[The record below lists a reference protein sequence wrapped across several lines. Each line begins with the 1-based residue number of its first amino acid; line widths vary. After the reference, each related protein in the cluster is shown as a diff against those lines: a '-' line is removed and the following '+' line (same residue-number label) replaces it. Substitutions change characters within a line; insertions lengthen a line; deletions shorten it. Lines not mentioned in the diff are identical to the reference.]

1 MVLLKHTANASS
13 PLSLA
18 PRIKL
23 VFKRRKEERGVEKGI
38 RKRTREKEKQHEKRM
53 VCTRSEGVFVRRE
66 IDRNQRLPGVQL
78 QRIDRGMCF
87 INPVVY

>member
-1 MVLLKHTANASS
+1 M
-13 PLSLA
+13 
-18 PRIKL
+18 
-23 VFKRRKEERGVEKGI
+23 EKGI